1 MIAGEVRGHRL
12 KTVKGRKTRPTSD
25 RVKEG
30 LFNVLAPYIKDAR
43 VLDLYSGT
51 GSLAVEALSRG
62 ALNAVLV
69 DSDRESV
76 RTIIENLKNTGFIN
90 KARVM
95 RMKVSEAVK
104 KLSHSGEKFD
114 IILIDPPY
122 GMRLAE
128 KDALLVIEEGLA
140 ADGGIVVA
148 ESDTNESTDNTGS
161 QLMPVMEKKYGRTVL
176 TFYSPSSHGESG
188 GL

>member
-1 MIAGEVRGHRL
+1 MIAGKARGHRL
-12 KTVKGRKTRPTSD
+12 KTVKGKRIRPTSD

-30 LFNVLAPYIKDAR
+30 LFNVLAPYIQDAR
-43 VLDLYSGT
+43 VLDLFSGT

-69 DSDRESV
+69 DRDRESI
-76 RTIIENLKNTGFIN
+76 RAIIENLRTTGFME
-90 KARVM
+90 KSRVI

-104 KLSHSGEKFD
+104 KLSHSCEKFD

-128 KDALLVIEEGLA
+128 KTALSVVKEGLT

-148 ESDTNESTDNTGS
+148 ESDTNETTDNTGS
-161 QLMPVMEKKYGRTVL
+161 ELMPVMKKKYGRTVL
-176 TFYSPSSHGESG
+176 SFYSPSSQGESG
-188 GL
+188 KL